1 MILIKNLVSYFKKEI
16 KKHLFDYLIL
26 LTGGVFLI
34 IALNFFRGERLI
46 EFILLLLFTSLYI
59 VWGIYHHVINNTM
72 HLKIVLEYVLIGFI
86 CLFLL
91 KILIYP

>member
-1 MILIKNLVSYFKKEI
+1 MMKNLFLFFRKEI

-26 LTGGVFLI
+26 ITGGIFLI
-34 IALNFFRGERLI
+34 IALNIFRGERLM
-46 EFILLLLFTSLYI
+46 EFIFLLLFTSLYI
-59 VWGIYHHVINNTM
+59 IWGVYHHIVTNTL

-91 KILIYP
+91 RILILP